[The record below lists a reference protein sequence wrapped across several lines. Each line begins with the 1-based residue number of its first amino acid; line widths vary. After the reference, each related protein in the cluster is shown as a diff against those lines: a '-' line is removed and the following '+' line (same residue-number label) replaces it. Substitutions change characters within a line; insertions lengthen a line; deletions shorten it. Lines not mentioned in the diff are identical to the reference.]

1 MDGGI
6 MDVEL
11 IKENDDG
18 SADYHVRMSNEE
30 QAQLFRF
37 AFIEMLKRGIEEG
50 KQYECS
56 EVSVGNTG
64 SGEQDCVYG
73 PCVKSGKSEL
83 QCICDQITQVPY

>member
-18 SADYHVRMSNEE
+18 SADYHVNMSNEE

-37 AFIEMLKRGIEEG
+37 AFIEILKRGIEEG

-56 EVSVGNTG
+56 EEGQNQT
-64 SGEQDCVYG
+64 
-73 PCVKSGKSEL
+73 
-83 QCICDQITQVPY
+83 

>member
-1 MDGGI
+1 

-18 SADYHVRMSNEE
+18 SADYHVNMSNEE
-30 QAQLFRF
+30 QSQLFRF
-37 AFIEMLKRGIEEG
+37 AFIEMLKRGIREG
-50 KQYECS
+50 KKHDPESS

-64 SGEQDCVYG
+64 SGKQDCIYG

-83 QCICDQITQVPY
+83 QCVCDQVTKVPY

>member
-1 MDGGI
+1 

-11 IKENDDG
+11 LKENEDG
-18 SADYHVRMSNEE
+18 SADYHVKMSNEE

-50 KQYECS
+50 KQHEPS
-56 EVSVGNTG
+56 EVSVGDTR
-64 SGEQDCVYG
+64 SGTEDCVYG

-83 QCICDQITQVPY
+83 QCVCDQVTKVPY

>member
-1 MDGGI
+1 

-11 IKENDDG
+11 IKENEDG
-18 SADYHVRMSNEE
+18 SADYHVNMSNEE

-37 AFIEMLKRGIEEG
+37 AFIEILKRTIEEG

-64 SGEQDCVYG
+64 SGTEDCVYG

-83 QCICDQITQVPY
+83 QCVCDQVTKVPY